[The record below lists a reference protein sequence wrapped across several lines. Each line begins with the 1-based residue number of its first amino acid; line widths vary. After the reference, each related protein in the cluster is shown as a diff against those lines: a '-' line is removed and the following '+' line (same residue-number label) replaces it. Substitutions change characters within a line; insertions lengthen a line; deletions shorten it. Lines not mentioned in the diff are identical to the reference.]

1 MKYVITENQKEKIL
15 LKIFNELFDGAELKS
30 GDETDDRWFG
40 FYDTNNNFLVG
51 YTKDDPEEWYFDGT
65 VFRVYWELLDI
76 DVKFFV
82 DSLKKYIFDKYGV
95 KIKNLM

>member
-30 GDETDDRWFG
+30 DNDRWFG
-40 FYDTNNNFLVG
+40 FYDTSDKLLVG
-51 YTKDDPEEWYFDGT
+51 HTSDDPEIWYFDGT

-95 KIKNLM
+95 KIKHLS